1 MYKLVLIRHGESE
14 WNKANLFTGWMDA
27 DLSDKGIQEALHAGR
42 LLREE
47 QFVFDV
53 AYTSYLKRA
62 IKTLDYVLEE
72 MDLLWI
78 PVYKTWR
85 LNERHY
91 GALQGLSKTTTAEK
105 YGEEQVKLWRR
116 SYDVLPPA
124 LTKDDDRNP
133 RYDVKYRDIDDAFIP
148 LTESLKETVV
158 RVRDYWD
165 KEISPQIK
173 AGKKVIIAAHGN
185 SLRALIKFL
194 DNLSSEE
201 IIDVNVPTGTPL
213 VYTLDDQLHPIAK
226 YYLGSEQHIES
237 KIQEV
242 AKPDKIME

>member
-42 LLREE
+42 LLKEE

-78 PVYKTWR
+78 LVYKTWR

-133 RYDVKYRDIDDAFIP
+133 RYDVKYRDIDDALIP

-158 RVRDYWD
+158 RVREYWD